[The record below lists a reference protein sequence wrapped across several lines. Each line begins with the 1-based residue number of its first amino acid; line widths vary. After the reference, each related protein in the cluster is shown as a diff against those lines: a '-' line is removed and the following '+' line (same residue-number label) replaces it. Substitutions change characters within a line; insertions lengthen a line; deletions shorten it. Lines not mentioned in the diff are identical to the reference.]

1 MRAGWGS
8 MRAPLASQ
16 STAGDLRF
24 EREAGRDAGE
34 GGGAEATDCREF
46 TALSVF
52 YAVPQIRA
60 EPGQIQTCAGKG
72 KAPFL
77 KAESVWFARS
87 GVGFY
92 AAEKATGVTSWALE
106 RKSVR
111 AAGSSI
117 IPVPLQ
123 PSRAALLQE
132 RDPECCTCAC
142 RGRRTGLWKPD

>member
-16 STAGDLRF
+16 STVGDLRF

-46 TALSVF
+46 TALRVF

-60 EPGQIQTCAGKG
+60 EPGQPQTCAGKG

-92 AAEKATGVTSWALE
+92 AAESHWGHELGPGEKVS
-106 RKSVR
+106 
-111 AAGSSI
+111 
-117 IPVPLQ
+117 
-123 PSRAALLQE
+123 
-132 RDPECCTCAC
+132 AC
-142 RGRRTGLWKPD
+142 RGVVYHPSPFTTQSRRLVSGA